1 MQTKKLIRFLFDEVM
16 TQQFVDRNNS
26 SLITKSEFFKFVQ
39 AFRRDILEGEIYD
52 MFLALLKKLAVSQQ
66 AETANKDLK
75 KGNALN

>member
-1 MQTKKLIRFLFDEVM
+1 MTKKLIRFLFDEVM

-26 SLITKSEFFKFVQ
+26 SLITKSEFVKFVQ
-39 AFRRDILEGEIYD
+39 VFRRDILEGEIAD

-66 AETANKDLK
+66 VETANKDLK

>member
-1 MQTKKLIRFLFDEVM
+1 MTKKLIRFLFDEVM

-26 SLITKSEFFKFVQ
+26 SLITKSEFVKFVQ
-39 AFRRDILEGEIYD
+39 AFRRDILEGEIAD

-66 AETANKDLK
+66 VETANKDLK

>member
-1 MQTKKLIRFLFDEVM
+1 MFDEVM

-26 SLITKSEFFKFVQ
+26 SLITKSEFVKFVQ
-39 AFRRDILEGEIYD
+39 AFRRDILEGEIAD

-66 AETANKDLK
+66 VETANKDLK

>member
-1 MQTKKLIRFLFDEVM
+1 MLTKKLIRFLFDEVM

-26 SLITKSEFFKFVQ
+26 SLITKSEFVKFVQ
-39 AFRRDILEGEIYD
+39 VFRRDILEGEIAD

-66 AETANKDLK
+66 VETANKDLK

>member
-1 MQTKKLIRFLFDEVM
+1 MLTKKLIRFLFDEVM

-26 SLITKSEFFKFVQ
+26 SLITKSEFVKFVQ
-39 AFRRDILEGEIYD
+39 AFRRDILEGEIAD

-66 AETANKDLK
+66 VETANKDLK

>member
-1 MQTKKLIRFLFDEVM
+1 M

-26 SLITKSEFFKFVQ
+26 SLITKSEFVKFVQ
-39 AFRRDILEGEIYD
+39 AFRRDILEGEIAD

-66 AETANKDLK
+66 VETANKDLK